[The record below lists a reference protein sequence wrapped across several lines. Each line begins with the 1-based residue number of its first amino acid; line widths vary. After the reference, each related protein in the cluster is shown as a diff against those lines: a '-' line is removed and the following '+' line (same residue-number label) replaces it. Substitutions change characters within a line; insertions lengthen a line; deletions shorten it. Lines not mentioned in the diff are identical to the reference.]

1 MKTALLLTLVLAAAS
16 CSAPS
21 VGVTP
26 RFGSVSPQGD
36 MGFSSNGMAAADQD
50 VEDAFGLEK
59 DSSVLG
65 ARVDLSAGPM
75 HLTFSGQASDHD
87 GSGTLSKV
95 VGYDQ
100 STLPPGTVVQTEFS
114 LTSLGFVSTW
124 DLIPTDVFELGL
136 GLGVNGIGIDTRI
149 VGEVGAEVRTVA
161 FDELAP
167 IPVVALRVGGAIG
180 PVSVEGLA
188 SGLSLSIGD
197 VDATYYDI
205 DLMAKWRFFDAGITG
220 SLAGGYRYM
229 RLDASFEDGND
240 AADIDLTFSGPWIGA
255 TVGF

>member
-1 MKTALLLTLVLAAAS
+1 MKIAALLALVLAAAS

-21 VGVTP
+21 LGVTP
-26 RFGSVSPQGD
+26 RLGALSAEGE
-36 MGFSSNGMAAADQD
+36 MGFSSGGVTAVDQD

-87 GSGTLSKV
+87 GSGTLNADV
-95 VGYDQ
+95 EYDG
-100 STLPPGTVVQTEFS
+100 STLPAGTNVQTEFS

-124 DLIPTDVFELGL
+124 DLIPTDLFELGL

-149 VGEVGAEVRTVA
+149 VDSAGLLDPVE

-180 PVSVEGLA
+180 PVSIEGLA

-205 DLMAKWRFFDAGITG
+205 DLMAKWKLIGAGITG
-220 SLAGGYRYM
+220 SIAGGYRYM

>member
-1 MKTALLLTLVLAAAS
+1 MKIAALLALVLAAAS

-21 VGVTP
+21 LGVTP
-26 RFGSVSPQGD
+26 RLGALSAEGE
-36 MGFSSNGMAAADQD
+36 MGFSSGGVTAVDQD

-87 GSGTLSKV
+87 GSGTLTELIS
-95 VGYDQ
+95 YDNQ
-100 STLPPGTVVQTEFS
+100 AGFDGPVETEFN
-114 LTSLGFVSTW
+114 LTTLGFVSTW
-124 DLIPTDVFELGL
+124 DLIPTDLFELGL

-149 VGEVGAEVRTVA
+149 VSTLDPNNAVE

-167 IPVVALRVGGAIG
+167 IPVVAVRVGGAIG
-180 PVSVEGLA
+180 PVSIEGLA

-205 DLMAKWRFFDAGITG
+205 DLMAKWKLIGAGVTG
-220 SLAGGYRYM
+220 SIAAGYRYM